1 MTDHSLVFTLLFSAV
16 LVLGLLTKF
25 YLASR
30 QIRHVARHRDSVPA
44 AFAATISL
52 QAHQKAADYTMAKAR
67 FGLLEM
73 AFGAAVL
80 LGWTLLG
87 GLDALNQALLH
98 SGLAAYG
105 SLAPQLALLAA
116 FGLISG
122 LLDLPFTLYSTFKI
136 EERFGFNKM
145 TFRLW
150 LLDLV
155 KATLVGAVIGL
166 PIVALILWLMG
177 SAGKGWWLWAWG
189 VWMGFNLLVLV
200 LYPTVIA
207 PLFNKF
213 KPLED
218 EALKARVTA
227 LMQRCGFAAKGLFVM
242 DGSKRSAHANAYFT
256 GFGAA
261 KRVVF
266 YDTLLKQLNPG
277 EVDAVLAHELGHFKH
292 KHILKRIV
300 AMFAMSLAGFALL
313 GWLSSQVW
321 FYTGLGVRP
330 NMAPTLGAIAS
341 ALPPGGALAPWGGPA
356 SLITVPNDAL
366 ALLLFLLVVPLFSF
380 FVSPV
385 FAQFSRKHEFEA
397 DAYAVAQ
404 TDGGDLRSALL
415 KLYQDNAST
424 LTPDPVF
431 VKFYYS
437 HPPASERLQRMTA
450 PGINPSPESAAP

>member
-1 MTDHSLVFTLLFSAV
+1 MNDPSLFLTLLFSAA

-30 QIRHVARHRDSVPA
+30 QIRHVARHRDAVPA
-44 AFAATISL
+44 AFAGTISL
-52 QAHQKAADYTMAKAR
+52 ASHQKAADYTITKAR
-67 FGLLEM
+67 FGLLEL
-73 AFGAAVL
+73 AYGAAVL

-87 GLDALNQALLH
+87 GIDALNQALA
-98 SGLAAYG
+98 GTNLAAWG
-105 SLAPQLALLAA
+105 SLVPQLALLAV
-116 FGLISG
+116 FGLVSG
-122 LLDLPFTLYSTFKI
+122 LLDLPFTLYSTFRI

-150 LLDLV
+150 LADLLKSTV
-155 KATLVGAVIGL
+155 VGVVVGL

-177 SAGKGWWLWAWG
+177 STGSWWWLWAWG
-189 VWMGFNLLVLV
+189 AWMAFNLLILV

-213 KPLED
+213 QPLED
-218 EALKARVTA
+218 ETLKARVTA

-256 GFGAA
+256 GFGAS

-266 YDTLLKQLNPG
+266 YDTLLKQLSPD

-292 KHILKRIV
+292 KHIIKRIGS
-300 AMFAMSLAGFALL
+300 MFAMSLAGFALL
-313 GWLSSQVW
+313 GWLSTQVW

-330 NMAPTLGAIAS
+330 NMS
-341 ALPPGGALAPWGGPA
+341 GG
-356 SLITVPNDAL
+356 NDAL
-366 ALLLFLLVVPLFSF
+366 ALLLFLLAVPVFSF
-380 FVSPV
+380 FISPV
-385 FAQFSRKHEFEA
+385 FALFSRKHEFEA
-397 DAYAVAQ
+397 DAYAIAQ
-404 TDGGDLRSALL
+404 TDGKDLQSALL

-437 HPPASERLQRMTA
+437 HPPASERLARM
-450 PGINPSPESAAP
+450 GSAARATT

>member
-1 MTDHSLVFTLLFSAV
+1 MMSRYSLVFTLLFSAV

-30 QIRHVARHRDSVPA
+30 QIRHVARHRNSVPT
-44 AFAATISL
+44 AFAARISL
-52 QAHQKAADYTMAKAR
+52 QAHQKAADYTVAKTR
-67 FGLLEM
+67 FGLLET
-73 AFGAAVL
+73 AFAAALL

-87 GLDALNQALLH
+87 GMDALNQSLIH
-98 SGLAAYG
+98 SGLATYG
-105 SLAPQLALLAA
+105 SLVPQLALLAA
-116 FGLISG
+116 FGVISG
-122 LLDLPFTLYSTFKI
+122 LLDLPFSLYSTFRI

-150 LLDLV
+150 LADLA
-155 KATLVGAVIGL
+155 KSALVGVAIGL

-177 SAGKGWWLWAWG
+177 SAGSLWWLWAWG
-189 VWMGFNLLVLV
+189 TWMGFNLLVLV
-200 LYPTVIA
+200 LFPTVIA

-266 YDTLLKQLNPG
+266 YDTLLKQLSPG

-292 KHILKRIV
+292 KHILKRIIS
-300 AMFAMSLAGFALL
+300 MFAMSLAGFTLL
-313 GWLSSQVW
+313 GWLSSQAW
-321 FYTGLGVRP
+321 FYTGMGVRP
-330 NMAPTLGAIAS
+330 NLSEA
-341 ALPPGGALAPWGGPA
+341 
-356 SLITVPNDAL
+356 NDAL

-380 FVSPV
+380 FISPV
-385 FAQFSRKHEFEA
+385 FARFSRKHEFEA
-397 DAYAVAQ
+397 DAYAVSQ
-404 TDGGDLRSALL
+404 TNGKDLQSALL

-437 HPPASERLQRMTA
+437 HPPASERLGRMTHSVEGA
-450 PGINPSPESAAP
+450 VP

>member
-1 MTDHSLVFTLLFSAV
+1 MTDYSLVFTGVFSAL
-16 LVLGLLTKF
+16 LVLGLLAKF
-25 YLASR
+25 YLSSR
-30 QIRHVARHRDSVPA
+30 QIRHVARHRGAVPA
-44 AFAATISL
+44 AFAGTISL
-52 QAHQKAADYTMAKAR
+52 EAHQKAADYTIAKAR
-67 FGLLEM
+67 FGLLET
-73 AFGAAVL
+73 AFASAVL

-87 GLDALNQALLH
+87 GIDTLNQALAG
-98 SGLAAYG
+98 SSLAAWG
-105 SLAPQLALLAA
+105 ALTPQLALLAA

-122 LLDLPFTLYSTFKI
+122 LLDLPFTLYSTFRI

-145 TFRLW
+145 SFRLW
-150 LLDLV
+150 LADLV
-155 KATLVGAVIGL
+155 KSTLVGLVIGL

-177 SAGKGWWLWAWG
+177 SAGRLWWLWAWG
-189 VWMGFNLLVLV
+189 AWMGFNLLVLV

-256 GFGAA
+256 GFGAT

-266 YDTLLKQLNPG
+266 YDTLLKQLSPG

-292 KHILKRIV
+292 KHIIKRIV
-300 AMFAMSLAGFALL
+300 SMFAMSLAGFALL

-330 NMAPTLGAIAS
+330 NLNGA
-341 ALPPGGALAPWGGPA
+341 
-356 SLITVPNDAL
+356 NDAL

-380 FVSPV
+380 FISPV

-404 TDGGDLRSALL
+404 TDGRDLQSALL

-437 HPPASERLQRMTA
+437 HPPASERLGRMT
-450 PGINPSPESAAP
+450 PSLESTAT

>member
-1 MTDHSLVFTLLFSAV
+1 MTDFSLVFTLLFAAA
-16 LVLGLLTKF
+16 LALGLLVRF

-30 QIRHVARHRDSVPA
+30 QIRHVARHRDEVPA
-44 AFAATISL
+44 AFASTISL
-52 QAHQKAADYTMAKAR
+52 ASHQKAADYTIAKSR
-67 FGLLEM
+67 FGMLEM

-87 GLDALNQALLH
+87 GVDALNRALMN
-98 SGLAAYG
+98 SGLADYG
-105 SLAPQLALLAA
+105 SLVPQLALLAA

-122 LLDLPFTLYSTFKI
+122 LLDLPFTLYTTFRL

-145 TFRLW
+145 TFKLW
-150 LLDLV
+150 LMDLV
-155 KATLVGAVIGL
+155 KSALVGLVIGL

-177 SAGKGWWLWAWG
+177 SAGSWWWLWAWG

-200 LYPTVIA
+200 LFPTVIA
-207 PLFNKF
+207 PMFNKF

-266 YDTLLKQLNPG
+266 YDTLLKQLSPA

-292 KHILKRIV
+292 KHIIKRIV
-300 AMFAMSLAGFALL
+300 LMFAMSLVGFALL

-330 NMAPTLGAIAS
+330 NMSGA
-341 ALPPGGALAPWGGPA
+341 
-356 SLITVPNDAL
+356 NDAL
-366 ALLLFLLVVPLFSF
+366 ALLLFLMVVPLFSF
-380 FVSPV
+380 FVSPIM
-385 FAQFSRKHEFEA
+385 ARLSRKHEFEA
-397 DAYAVAQ
+397 DAYAVSQ
-404 TDGGDLRSALL
+404 TDGRDLANALL

-437 HPPASERLQRMTA
+437 HPPASERLGRMIPRESTA
-450 PGINPSPESAAP
+450 P

>member
-1 MTDHSLVFTLLFSAV
+1 MTDLSLTWTLVFSAA
-16 LVLGLLTKF
+16 LVLGLLLKL
-25 YLASR
+25 YLSSR
-30 QIRHVARHRDSVPA
+30 QIRHVSLHRDTVPR

-52 QAHQKAADYTMAKAR
+52 ASHQKAADYTLTKAR
-67 FGLLEM
+67 FALLEL
-73 AFGAAVL
+73 AFGSALL

-87 GLDALNQALLH
+87 GLDTLNQALVG
-98 SGLAAYG
+98 SALAQWG
-105 SLAPQLALLAA
+105 PLATQMALVAG

-122 LLDLPFTLYSTFKI
+122 ALDLPFTLYSTFRI

-145 TFRLW
+145 SLQLW
-150 LLDLV
+150 LADLL
-155 KATLVGAVIGL
+155 KSTLVGMVIGL
-166 PIVALILWLMG
+166 PIVALILWLMN
-177 SAGKGWWLWAWG
+177 SAGPLWWLWAWA

-207 PLFNKF
+207 PIFNKF

-218 EALKARVTA
+218 DSLKARVTA
-227 LMQRCGFAAKGLFVM
+227 LMQRCGFAAKGLYVM

-266 YDTLLKQLNPG
+266 YDTLLKQLTPA

-292 KHILKRIV
+292 KHIIQRIV
-300 AMFAMSLAGFALL
+300 MLFAMSLAGFALI
-313 GWLSSQVW
+313 GFLSQQLW

-330 NMAPTLGAIAS
+330 NLGA
-341 ALPPGGALAPWGGPA
+341 
-356 SLITVPNDAL
+356 PNDAL
-366 ALLLFLLVVPLFSF
+366 ALLLFMLAVPLFSF
-380 FVSPV
+380 FISPLM
-385 FAQFSRKHEFEA
+385 AQLSRQHEFQA
-397 DAYAVAQ
+397 DAYAAMQ
-404 TDGGDLRSALL
+404 TDGRDLASALL

-437 HPPASERLQRMTA
+437 HPPASERLARMGVA
-450 PGINPSPESAAP
+450 G